1 MRKSARR
8 EETPR
13 SNVTPDETGPNRRT
27 RSRRESGQPADRR
40 PGESS
45 REQLRVT
52 GEQGAVRARRS
63 DDPATGDK
71 VAAFPPERRRQV
83 FGFRQLAI
91 GGSHRGSHIAERIPG
106 LDKDQPSQPVASE
119 SDITRSIWIGRPSRK
134 LEDPLEARLATRPQ
148 DELLNRKMARIANV
162 GQRITTK
169 FQSKGK
175 VEGGSD
181 TLPGIHGQPATQAEL
196 QPADR
201 CLGKPDERAECRL
214 SQPAPLPGGA
224 DFAAETGE
232 LLAVSTD
239 SFHGQDGAP
248 ELRHS
253 NCMIAEGASLA
264 ITSVWQ
270 VGCGG

>member
-1 MRKSARR
+1 
-8 EETPR
+8 
-13 SNVTPDETGPNRRT
+13 
-27 RSRRESGQPADRR
+27 
-40 PGESS
+40 
-45 REQLRVT
+45 
-52 GEQGAVRARRS
+52 
-63 DDPATGDK
+63 

-106 LDKDQPSQPVASE
+106 LDEHQPSHPVASE
-119 SDITRSIWIGRPSRK
+119 SDITRPIWIGRPGRK
-134 LEDPLEARLATRPQ
+134 FEVPLEARLATDPQ
-148 DELLNRKMARIANV
+148 DELLNRKMARIVNV
-162 GQRITTK
+162 GQWITTE

-175 VEGGSD
+175 VDGDSD

-224 DFAAETGE
+224 DFATETGE

-248 ELRHS
+248 ELGHS